1 MIRPC
6 EPDETTALVALAN
19 GTGVFK
25 PAEITALHEVL
36 ADYHARERHHGHRA
50 VTIEEEKLP
59 AGFAYYAPSAM
70 SDRGW
75 YLWWIAVERQR
86 HGRGLGSRLLRH
98 AEEDIKAQH
107 GRLILIETSSSNKYD
122 ATRQF
127 YLGKGYE
134 VAAVLRDFYA
144 DHDDLVVFAK
154 RVDGHAR

>member
-1 MIRPC
+1 MIRLC
-6 EPDETTALVALAN
+6 EPDDTPALVALAS

-25 PAEITALHEVL
+25 PAEITALQEVL
-36 ADYHARERHHGHRA
+36 ADYHAREQNHGHCA
-50 VTIEEEKLP
+50 VTLEEERLP

-86 HGRGLGSRLLRH
+86 QGRGFGSRLLRY
-98 AEEDIKAQH
+98 AEEDIKAKH

-122 ATRQF
+122 VTRQF
-127 YLGKGYE
+127 YLGHGYE
-134 VAAVLRDFYA
+134 VNAVLRDFYA

-154 RVDGHAR
+154 RVDGRAR